1 MKVWMYLL
9 PPLILAGCN
18 ACGNGAPQDDFAAK
32 KQEAGVLRMAT
43 WNVQALFDGTE
54 DGYEYEEYVDGA
66 GWTREKYLAR
76 LNNIT
81 HALDSLEETPDI
93 LALIEVEKAQIL
105 EDLANGYLKDY
116 GYHWTFFGNNEGASL
131 GIGALSRFP
140 FTLTRVHSLSNQ
152 GAVIPRPVLE
162 VWVAVEEKPLALF
175 LCHWKSKLGGDA
187 ETEEIRRSAARVIAR
202 RVADIRREDDA
213 AGGAGVPVVVMGD
226 LNENYD
232 EFYRQGNKV
241 VTALLPDDSGAAALV
256 SGGAGSDASSAAS
269 SVLCPDFLVISEKK
283 PPVARHFSEGDDWT
297 FAPAVFYSPWSSEL
311 SGGSYHYRDTWET
324 IDHFLLNAP
333 LFDGEGWDFDSCSV
347 INAEPFFNAYGY
359 PASYNPKT
367 GNGLSDHLPLLLT
380 LRLSP

>member
-18 ACGNGAPQDDFAAK
+18 ACGNGLPQDYSAEK
-32 KQEAGVLRMAT
+32 KQDAGVLHMTT

-54 DGYEYEEYVDGA
+54 DGYEYEEYIDSA
-66 GWTREKYLAR
+66 GWTEEKYRAR
-76 LNNIT
+76 LNNIA
-81 HALDSLEETPDI
+81 HALDSLKETPDI
-93 LALIEVEKAQIL
+93 LALIEVEKSQII
-105 EDLANGYLKDY
+105 EDLANDYLKDH

-131 GIGALSRFP
+131 GIGVLSRFP

-152 GAVIPRPVLE
+152 GTVIPRPVLE

-202 RVADIRREDDA
+202 RASDIRREGDA
-213 AGGAGVPVVVMGD
+213 TGYASAPIVVMGD

-256 SGGAGSDASSAAS
+256 LRGVESAP
-269 SVLCPDFLVISEKK
+269 CTDFLVISEKK
-283 PPVARHFSEGDDWT
+283 PPEAQYFSESGGWA

-311 SGGSYHYRDTWET
+311 SGGSYNYHDAWET

-333 LFDGEGWDFDSCSV
+333 LFDGAGWDFDSCSV
-347 INAEPFFNAYGY
+347 INAEPFINAYGY

-367 GNGLSDHLPLLLT
+367 GNGLSDHLPLFLT
-380 LRLSP
+380 LRLLS